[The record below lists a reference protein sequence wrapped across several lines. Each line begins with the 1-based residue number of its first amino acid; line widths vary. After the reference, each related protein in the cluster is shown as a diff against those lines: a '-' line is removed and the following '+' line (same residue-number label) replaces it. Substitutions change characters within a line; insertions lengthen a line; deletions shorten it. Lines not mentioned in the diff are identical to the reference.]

1 MATSTAHK
9 PLWLHKATTVF
20 LSDINQS
27 AISMKIPDVFD
38 SFDDEEE

>member
-1 MATSTAHK
+1 MATSTAPKHK
-9 PLWLHKATTVF
+9 HKAATVF

-27 AISMKIPDVFD
+27 AISMKISDVFD